1 MSESVPW
8 CSTFLLR
15 IPRVVRPWK
24 RVTYDPN
31 NRDSA
36 GSSVRL
42 DRISHHC
49 FAHASIARTS

>member
-49 FAHASIARTS
+49 FAHASIA